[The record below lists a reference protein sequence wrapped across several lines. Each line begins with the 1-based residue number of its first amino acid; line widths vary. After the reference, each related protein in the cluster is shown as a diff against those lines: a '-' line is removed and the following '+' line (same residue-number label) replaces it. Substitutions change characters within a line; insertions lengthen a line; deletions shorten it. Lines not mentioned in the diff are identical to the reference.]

1 METDTTQ
8 KTNNQ
13 FGYCNHVTKF
23 IRLYYFLFQLVE
35 CVFRSHKLKG
45 LIKLIKE
52 AKVDEVE
59 SWLKTN
65 IPSKHQ
71 VLLF

>member
-8 KTNNQ
+8 KTNNE
-13 FGYCNHVTKF
+13 FGYCNHITKF
-23 IRLYYFLFQLVE
+23 MCFYHFLFHLVE
-35 CVFRSHKLKG
+35 WVFRSHKLKG

-52 AKVDEVE
+52 EKVDEVE

-65 IPSKHQ
+65 IPSKYQ
-71 VLLF
+71 VLFF

>member
-8 KTNNQ
+8 KTNNE
-13 FGYCNHVTKF
+13 FGYSIICNHITKF
-23 IRLYYFLFQLVE
+23 ICILFHIIE
-35 CVFRSHKLKG
+35 WVFRSHKPKE
-45 LIKLIKE
+45 LIKLIEE

-71 VLLF
+71 VLFV